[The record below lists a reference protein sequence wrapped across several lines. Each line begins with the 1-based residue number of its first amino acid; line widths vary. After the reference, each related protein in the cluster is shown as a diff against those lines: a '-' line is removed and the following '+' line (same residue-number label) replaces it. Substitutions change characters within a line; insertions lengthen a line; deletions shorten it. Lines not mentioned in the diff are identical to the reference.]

1 MIPRSTAWC
10 YFFATDIYVYIHRR
24 RVIFSIVL
32 TMFCLPAFA
41 QNGQRDSLASKVLDE
56 IVVTGTRT
64 NVGFLQSP
72 VSVERAGLKD
82 IQQSA
87 QPNFFDAIQNMKG
100 VQVITPGLGFKV
112 INARGFANTTN
123 VRFVQMVDGIDN
135 QAPHIGAPI
144 ANTLGPSDLDIY
156 RVEVV
161 PGSSSAIYGMNAIN
175 GIANFM
181 TKDPFKYQGV
191 SLNQKIGVNNV
202 NSSETGPTLYSESS
216 LRIAKA
222 FNSKWA
228 FKVNGTFMKGT
239 DWYADNRTDLNP
251 AVNSSTGLTG
261 EINPGSDRVN
271 IYGDESGN
279 RRTLTLGGKQ
289 YVVSRTGYAEKEMAD
304 YGLRNIKGDGSLYFR
319 PTRQLE
325 LSYTYKF
332 ANQNNIYQRTNRF
345 RLEDYVTQQHVLQ
358 VKSNNIQFKAF
369 LTRENTGS
377 SYNIRS
383 MGENVDRTFKPDN
396 TWFSD
401 FSKQFNTSTGGGA
414 SVADAMA
421 AARSFADKGRYQ
433 PHTGETSR
441 LIDSLKNINNWDYG
455 AALRVKASLVHAD
468 YQHDLSNLV
477 FKNRPDW
484 ELMYGLDFRNYIVPD
499 GNYFVNPHPDE
510 QSKNLNYWKV
520 GGFVQS
526 TISFLENKLKVNG
539 VMRVDRNEYFA
550 PKFNPRLAVVY
561 SPTKRQSLRISAQN
575 GYRFPSIFEAF
586 SNINSGGRRRVG
598 GLPVMS
604 SGVFENSY
612 TQASITA
619 FQRAVQSDVN
629 KNGLTLNEAIVKQQ
643 ALLQRNPYTYLQP
656 EHVMSFEAGYRTT
669 LLDGKLNIDMD
680 VYYNKYKNL
689 MAQLDANIPKTQA
702 QDSIP
707 YYLQSNSR
715 QNLYRLWTNSKTIS
729 YNYGGTL
736 GVSWLMMS
744 RFMVGGNFTYARL
757 QRKGQSD
764 GLEDGFNTPNWTY
777 NVFFGSPNVYKTF
790 GFNVNFRQQAEYL
803 WQSALATGNVNGYA
817 TVDAQLSAG
826 LLENRLNV
834 KIGASNLL
842 NQYYYS
848 FIGGPAIGGFYYASV
863 TYNWSE

>member
-1 MIPRSTAWC
+1 MT
-10 YFFATDIYVYIHRR
+10 TDIYKNIHRFYR
-24 RVIFSIVL
+24 LTFLIALAMFSM
-32 TMFCLPAFA
+32 TAFA
-41 QNGQRDSLASKVLDE
+41 QQDEPADSLTSKVLDE

-72 VSVERAGLKD
+72 VSVERAGLKE

-100 VQVITPGLGFKV
+100 LQVITPSLGFRV

-144 ANTLGPSDLDIY
+144 ANTLGPSDLDIF

-181 TKDPFKYQGV
+181 TKDPFKYQGI

-202 NSSETGPTLYSESS
+202 NSPETDATLYSESN

-228 FKVNGTFMKGT
+228 FKINGTFMKGT
-239 DWYADNRTDLNP
+239 DWYADNRTDLN
-251 AVNSSTGLTG
+251 AAANTSTGLTG
-261 EINPGSDRVN
+261 DLNPGSDRVN

-304 YGLRNIKGDGSLYFR
+304 YGLRNVKADGSVYFR
-319 PTRQLE
+319 PSERLE

-345 RLEDYVTQQHVLQ
+345 RLEDYLTQQHVLQ

-369 LTRENTGS
+369 LTRENTGN

-383 MGENVDRTFKPDN
+383 MGENVDRTFKSDN
-396 TWFSD
+396 TWFSN
-401 FSKQFNTSTGGGA
+401 FSQQFNARTGGGA
-414 SVADAMA
+414 SVVDAMT
-421 AARSFADKGRYQ
+421 AARSFADNGRYQ
-433 PHTGETSR
+433 PHTGETSH

-468 YQHDLSNLV
+468 YQHDVSSLV
-477 FKNRPDW
+477 FKNRPEW
-484 ELMYGLDFRNYIVPD
+484 ELMYGLDFRDYIIVPD
-499 GNYFVNPHPDE
+499 GNYFVNPDPNE
-510 QSKNLNYWKV
+510 LGKNLNYWKV

-526 TISFLENKLKVNG
+526 TISFLDNKLKING
-539 VMRVDRNEYFA
+539 VMRVDRNEYFSA
-550 PKFNPRLAVVY
+550 KFNPRLAIVY
-561 SPTKRQSLRISAQN
+561 SPTKKQSVRISAQN

-619 FQRAVQSDVN
+619 FQRAVQGDVN
-629 KNGLTLNEAIVKQQ
+629 NHGLTLNNAIVKEQG
-643 ALLQRNPYTYLQP
+643 LLQKNPYTYLKP
-656 EHVMSFEAGYRTT
+656 EHVTSFEAGYRTT

-680 VYYNKYKNL
+680 LYYNKYKNL
-689 MAQLDANIPKTQA
+689 MAQLDANIPKSQV

-736 GVSWLMMS
+736 GVSYLMMS
-744 RFMVGGNFTYARL
+744 KFMIGGNFTYARL
-757 QRKGQSD
+757 QRKDRSD

-777 NVFFGSPNVYKTF
+777 NVFFGSPNVYKTL
-790 GFNVNFRQQAEYL
+790 GFNINVRQQAAYL
-803 WQSALATGNVNGYA
+803 WQSALATGNVASYT
-817 TVDAQLSAG
+817 TVDAQVSLG
-826 LLENRLNV
+826 ILENHLNV
-834 KIGASNLL
+834 KVGASNLL

-848 FIGGPAIGGFYYASV
+848 FIGGPAVGGFYYASV
-863 TYNWSE
+863 TCDLPDWR